1 MYIHDLQSLAIPHI
15 EPDNGDK
22 AGPQDAGF

>member
-1 MYIHDLQSLAIPHI
+1 MPHT